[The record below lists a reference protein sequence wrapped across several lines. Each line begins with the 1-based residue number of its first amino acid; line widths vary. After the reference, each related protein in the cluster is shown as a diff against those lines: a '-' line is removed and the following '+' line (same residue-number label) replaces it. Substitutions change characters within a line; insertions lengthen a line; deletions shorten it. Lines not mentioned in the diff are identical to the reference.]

1 MSDIAPKCK
10 KNDHNVLVLNNTCSF
25 SPGSLDYRHI
35 AGDDNGFLGVMMVT
49 ARGGDGVLRLCVGG
63 GG

>member
-1 MSDIAPKCK
+1 MS
-10 KNDHNVLVLNNTCSF
+10 KNEHNVLVLNDACSF

-49 ARGGDGVLRLCVGG
+49 APLGGGGGRGADGVLRLGVWE
-63 GG
+63 

>member
-10 KNDHNVLVLNNTCSF
+10 KNDYNVLVLNNTCSF

-49 ARGGDGVLRLCVGG
+49 APLVGGRGGVMVC
-63 GG
+63 